1 MPFIITKL
9 LEEDTPGAIITT
21 LIDAEANERQ
31 TIPSLSYPSHRL
43 FPLERR
49 GCPAHSPNLFLLQIS
64 TKQGNFLPSKK
75 HVHFLSTWKV

>member
-9 LEEDTPGAIITT
+9 IGEDTPGAIITA

-31 TIPSLSYPSHRL
+31 TIPSLSYTSHCL

-49 GCPAHSPNLFLLQIS
+49 GCPAHSRNLFLFQIS
-64 TKQGNFLPSKK
+64 TK
-75 HVHFLSTWKV
+75 